1 MGIYTKVLRKYANI
15 FSQYRLPCIWAE
27 LCIRIPPNIKLKNC
41 PLEHNVRVNGIW
53 HKQFGERNAQ
63 KCVLPD
69 LLDDIRPD
77 YGYDATATRH
87 KVFARAGYF
96 FPFLFFYP
104 SPENLRG
111 RRCRSWLSHCATSR
125 KVAGSIP
132 VCVIRIFHSHNPSGR
147 TMTLGM
153 TQPLTEMSTRN
164 ISWGVKA
171 TGA

>member
-1 MGIYTKVLRKYANI
+1 MGIYTKVLRKYTNI

-27 LCIRIPPNIKLKNC
+27 LCTRTPPNIKLKNC

-87 KVFARAGYF
+87 KVFARAAYF
-96 FPFLFFYP
+96 LSFSFFLSLP
-104 SPENLRG
+104 WKSQGQAVSQLVESLRY
-111 RRCRSWLSHCATSR
+111 SR

>member
-27 LCIRIPPNIKLKNC
+27 LCTRIPPNIKLKNC

-111 RRCRSWLSHCATSR
+111 RRCRSWLSHCATAGRSR
-125 KVAGSIP
+125 VRFQFVSLEFFIHIILPAAP
-132 VCVIRIFHSHNPSGR
+132 WP
-147 TMTLGM
+147 
-153 TQPLTEMSTRN
+153 
-164 ISWGVKA
+164 WGWLSP
-171 TGA
+171 